1 MLECEICSVLR
12 SHTQVEKSPTS
23 SNEITSPKSLARKQQ
38 PSLAK
43 QNTHLYFFFTRPG
56 NLHYKWVKRR
66 RWHRALGMPC
76 GIATKCTQQKCRA
89 SISRNDGRRDAHPHS
104 PTPTSLQ
111 LIAVSVEWN
120 GRDICQGHLTLS
132 NVVRIEPKF

>member
-1 MLECEICSVLR
+1 MTVSTTRNIQMWNLISVPVLEFEICSVLR
-12 SHTQVEKSPTS
+12 SDTHVEKSPATS

-38 PSLAK
+38 PPLAE

-66 RWHRALGMPC
+66 CWHQALGMP
-76 GIATKCTQQKCRA
+76 GRIATKCTQQKCRT
-89 SISRNDGRRDAHPHS
+89 SISRDGDGWRDAHPHS

-111 LIAVSVEWN
+111 LIVVSVE
-120 GRDICQGHLTLS
+120 
-132 NVVRIEPKF
+132 